1 MNEAKKAAES
11 AYGTVSIWLYSNEWA
26 PKRWKSPHALAS
38 IRTATGKTISDK
50 CGQSKWSKIAQDVKV
65 REVHVKEM
73 QCCERVVFQCEPEK
87 VVWNTTAGDG
97 FLL

>member
-1 MNEAKKAAES
+1 MEDVHSFRFINK
-11 AYGTVSIWLYSNEWA
+11 G
-26 PKRWKSPHALAS
+26 SPD
-38 IRTATGKTISDK
+38 KTISDK

-87 VVWNTTAGDG
+87 VVWSTTAGDG